1 MTEYNIRLNPNCAS
15 VVHTGLKFKTGDKGI
30 TFKIAV
36 EELDVTGTTA
46 RIVFLRAN
54 GTSVESNISST
65 DGVYTYK
72 TLGNEFAV
80 PGKTVADVKFYTDN
94 DRISTASFIFEV
106 GADTMDGLGAGTSGY
121 SDTLEQMMSEI
132 EATREKMEQVV
143 ENAEQTQ
150 LDMEA
155 ALQKFVE
162 EYAGTGAL
170 NPRGAWSP
178 DETYN
183 LRDIVHHGNCLW
195 IGLEESIDVEPTEDN
210 STAWMFALSGGGE
223 SSEEIQKIIDG
234 IIPVGDSLKLGGKSA
249 SAYNLGEIRISE
261 KALDTLGPDYSIP
274 NVWTYIAM
282 ITPTEKFNEEG
293 WLMGGGRFTIIGAYY
308 DGYKNGVQ
316 TIIGSLGIK
325 QRFINS
331 GTWGK
336 WKLIGSDLANY
347 MPLSAKPTGTYTGNG
362 SATRRTIDIGGI
374 GTVMYIGNQLN
385 FAIVTSNGYIGRLD
399 GSVVTG
405 TDVYTSATGMVME
418 TTSAL
423 FNTSGTIYS
432 YQKL

>member
-1 MTEYNIRLNPNCAS
+1 MAIAGRVAIVPKGEWSQDINYDKLDLVTHNGNAFIAYKPSVNSEPVDGEVWMLVMEGVSSDDVENLKTDVESILN
-15 VVHTGLKFKTGDKGI
+15 
-30 TFKIAV
+30 
-36 EELDVTGTTA
+36 GTT
-46 RIVFLRAN
+46 
-54 GTSVESNISST
+54 
-65 DGVYTYK
+65 
-72 TLGNEFAV
+72 
-80 PGKTVADVKFYTDN
+80 
-94 DRISTASFIFEV
+94 
-106 GADTMDGLGAGTSGY
+106 
-121 SDTLEQMMSEI
+121 
-132 EATREKMEQVV
+132 
-143 ENAEQTQ
+143 
-150 LDMEA
+150 
-155 ALQKFVE
+155 
-162 EYAGTGAL
+162 
-170 NPRGAWSP
+170 
-178 DETYN
+178 
-183 LRDIVHHGNCLW
+183 
-195 IGLEESIDVEPTEDN
+195 
-210 STAWMFALSGGGE
+210 
-223 SSEEIQKIIDG
+223 
-234 IIPVGDSLKLGGKSA
+234 PVGDSNKLGGKSA